1 MLMPIIAA
9 IGSFWVSE
17 RILKPKATA
26 LFILSCLAVY
36 DVFISPPI
44 PILRGGSASSHRGDE
59 IMEEMMDITNT
70 AATTTTR
77 TDDGDGGSAKTAN
90 DNVSNNYYYKLYNQQ
105 EEDDLATSLRCYRG
119 PLLLAVALFC
129 AAYSLRVWRRGGC
142 ACDELLFLPGTP
154 HEHAIIVARG
164 SSSGGKKNSSG
175 TTTTG
180 GDGDG
185 SDDRRSQNED
195 IVELEM
201 TPPLNNSTSNNII
214 EPQQQQQQQTTKQRS
229 SSKTILF
236 RKSQSSPSV
245 HESFFNSS
253 SQIIETSLSEGD
265 AAAGGGGGGTER
277 QSLITTN
284 HDDDDDHIELSH
296 PSNSS
301 PSLQR
306 ATVSSSTKT
315 SSSSLIATDDSSP
328 MGYIRERAWS
338 GLNMLVVTENFGVP
352 SLPELLEN
360 NHDDDR
366 HDDDHDDNINT
377 NNTTGSGL
385 SIATGGDKD
394 DGTTRRKTSLT
405 NNNNN
410 SNNKERYD
418 VDYAPSGPSVL
429 GAALDLTLPVL
440 FNFHMFVV
448 LMKDHY
454 KKEAA
459 EAGILMSSSLSAV
472 EDEISSSGVAAAV
485 NSSDDAFGGGAL
497 QLFTPPEIPPKVLPL
512 IFLSGVLV
520 RTQFPR
526 RQRVRFYK
534 TILQGTILAPF
545 KPVRFR
551 DAFVGDIVTSL
562 VRPIVDVVFTATYY
576 GAAMYGFFS
585 RKYDLNE
592 TGYIVSESSLLHGIV
607 LPFVAILPL
616 WMRFLQTLRQAY
628 DTGKRWP
635 YLGNAF
641 KYLTAGLVVLYGM
654 THAAGERGTMWIIS
668 FTAATLY
675 QILWD
680 SCIDWEL
687 LVVVRNDA
695 REMKD
700 SYSSLNVSSLLSWW
714 RCPTFISSLNPRF
727 FPTTLLMYVVQ
738 PFRRHIGQPIRRLW
752 ELMPKRFD
760 QIRLRPRRL
769 FDDDKFYWRALFV
782 NAALRFCWMMG
793 FIPAYRVSIMDG
805 STQETFA
812 DKFNGWSFVILGALE
827 IFRRSIWGIIKVE
840 LETIKLT
847 TGGDNDLAMAST
859 ADEYLREGKWN
870 AWRRNGVPAANDNVE
885 EQEEEDGE
893 DSQIIWLNPAGEK
906 QHRSPGSRRTES
918 CIFKNQSGNQT
929 HRWLGMTVGS
939 NFIRAAYKVE
949 LLLWP
954 VVFLV
959 LSYKVILIE

>member
-1 MLMPIIAA
+1 ML
-9 IGSFWVSE
+9 S
-17 RILKPKATA
+17 
-26 LFILSCLAVY
+26 
-36 DVFISPPI
+36 IS
-44 PILRGGSASSHRGDE
+44 S
-59 IMEEMMDITNT
+59 
-70 AATTTTR
+70 
-77 TDDGDGGSAKTAN
+77 
-90 DNVSNNYYYKLYNQQ
+90 SNN
-105 EEDDLATSLRCYRG
+105 SL
-119 PLLLAVALFC
+119 
-129 AAYSLRVWRRGGC
+129 SL
-142 ACDELLFLPGTP
+142 
-154 HEHAIIVARG
+154 
-164 SSSGGKKNSSG
+164 
-175 TTTTG
+175 
-180 GDGDG
+180 
-185 SDDRRSQNED
+185 
-195 IVELEM
+195 
-201 TPPLNNSTSNNII
+201 
-214 EPQQQQQQQTTKQRS
+214 
-229 SSKTILF
+229 
-236 RKSQSSPSV
+236 SPI
-245 HESFFNSS
+245 
-253 SQIIETSLSEGD
+253 IIETSLSEGD
-265 AAAGGGGGGTER
+265 AAGGGTSSSTER
-277 QSLITTN
+277 QSLLTNNN
-284 HDDDDDHIELSH
+284 HDDDDIELSQ
-296 PSNSS
+296 SNSS
-301 PSLQR
+301 LSTTTT
-306 ATVSSSTKT
+306 TVVSP
-315 SSSSLIATDDSSP
+315 LIATVDDSSP

-338 GLNMLVVTENFGVP
+338 GLNMLVITENFGGGGGVP
-352 SLPELLEN
+352 TLPELSES
-360 NHDDDR
+360 R
-366 HDDDHDDNINT
+366 HDEHEHDV
-377 NNTTGSGL
+377 NNNN
-385 SIATGGDKD
+385 
-394 DGTTRRKTSLT
+394 KTAT

-410 SNNKERYD
+410 GDDENYDGSGLDIASSGGGGSRKSSIIATATTSNNADKERYD

-459 EAGILMSSSLSAV
+459 EAGITLLASSS
-472 EDEISSSGVAAAV
+472 SSSAGVDAASYGAAAAATAVV
-485 NSSDDAFGGGAL
+485 NDSDDTFGGAL
-497 QLFTPPEIPPKVLPL
+497 QLFTAPEVPPKVLPL

-526 RQRVRFYK
+526 RQRIRFYK
-534 TILQGTILAPF
+534 TVIQGTILAPF

-562 VRPIVDVVFTATYY
+562 VRPIVDVVFTVTYY
-576 GAAMYGFFS
+576 GAAVYGFFS

-592 TGYIVSESSLLHGIV
+592 TGYIVSESSLLHGIIV
-607 LPFVAILPL
+607 PLVALLPL
-616 WMRFLQTLRQAY
+616 WMRFCQTLRQAY

-654 THAAGERGTMWIIS
+654 THAAGERGTWWIVS

-675 QILWD
+675 QIVWD

-700 SYSSLNVSSLLSWW
+700 VSLSSWW

-738 PFRRHIGQPIRRLW
+738 PFRRRVGQPLRRLW

-760 QIRLRPRRL
+760 QIRLRPKRL
-769 FDDDKFYWRALFV
+769 FDNDKFYWRALFA

-847 TGGDNDLAMAST
+847 SGGDNDLTMAST

-870 AWRRNGVPAANDNVE
+870 AWRRNGSSADDYNT
-885 EQEEEDGE
+885 EEDDDDDGKE
-893 DSQIIWLNPAGEK
+893 DSQIIWLNPGGEK
-906 QHRSPGSRRTES
+906 YPSMHQTES
-918 CIFKNQSGNQT
+918 SIFKNQSGNQT
-929 HRWLGMTVGS
+929 HRWLGITVSS

-954 VVFLV
+954 AVFLV
-959 LSYKVILIE
+959 LSYLVIQIE

>member
-17 RILKPKATA
+17 RVLKPKATA
-26 LFILSCLAVY
+26 LFILSCLAIY

-44 PILRGGSASSHRGDE
+44 PILRQSTHRGDE
-59 IMEEMMDITNT
+59 IVELLDNHHNEQLDENNNNK
-70 AATTTTR
+70 
-77 TDDGDGGSAKTAN
+77 DDEN
-90 DNVSNNYYYKLYNQQ
+90 YYKLYNQQ

-154 HEHAIIVARG
+154 HEHAIIAR
-164 SSSGGKKNSSG
+164 SSGGG
-175 TTTTG
+175 G
-180 GDGDG
+180 GDNNNDKNRSVGKSGD
-185 SDDRRSQNED
+185 DND
-195 IVELEM
+195 VEM
-201 TPPLNNSTSNNII
+201 MPLTDTNNSI
-214 EPQQQQQQQTTKQRS
+214 EQQQQSSSLSLQTKQRS
-229 SSKTILF
+229 NNNNNSSSIRTAIPF
-236 RKSQSSPSV
+236 RKSPSSPTIHDSS
-245 HESFFNSS
+245 SFNNSS
-253 SQIIETSLSEGD
+253 LMIEASFSEGD
-265 AAAGGGGGGTER
+265 AAAGGGTSTTTTTTER
-277 QSLITTN
+277 QSLLNDTEQLLTN
-284 HDDDDDHIELSH
+284 S
-296 PSNSS
+296 PPS
-301 PSLQR
+301 PSTQR
-306 ATVSSSTKT
+306 AAISP
-315 SSSSLIATDDSSP
+315 LLAADDSP
-328 MGYIRERAWS
+328 MGYLRERAWS
-338 GLNMLVVTENFGVP
+338 GLNMLVITENFGGGGGVP
-352 SLPELLEN
+352 SLPELSEDDN
-360 NHDDDR
+360 EESNDDTAAAHDD
-366 HDDDHDDNINT
+366 T
-377 NNTTGSGL
+377 NNSSRLQVLSGSVGSGE
-385 SIATGGDKD
+385 SNAT
-394 DGTTRRKTSLT
+394 TTTSTSRRKSSITTT
-405 NNNNN
+405 NNNNDN
-410 SNNKERYD
+410 NNKERYD

-454 KKEAA
+454 KKEAI
-459 EAGILMSSSLSAV
+459 EAGIVLTSSM
-472 EDEISSSGVAAAV
+472 EDGGVITTSEATAAVAAAV
-485 NSSDDAFGGGAL
+485 NDSDDTFGGAL
-497 QLFTPPEIPPKVLPL
+497 QLFTPPEVPPKVLPL

-562 VRPIVDVVFTATYY
+562 VRPIVDVVFTVTYY
-576 GAAMYGFFS
+576 GAAVYGFCS

-607 LPFVAILPL
+607 LPLVAILPL

-654 THAAGERGTMWIIS
+654 THAAGERGTWWIIS

-675 QILWD
+675 QIVWD

-695 REMKD
+695 REMKE
-700 SYSSLNVSSLLSWW
+700 SSASSSWW
-714 RCPTFISSLNPRF
+714 RCSNFISSLNPRF

-738 PFRRHIGQPIRRLW
+738 PFRRRVSQPLRRVW
-752 ELMPKRFD
+752 ELMPKRLD
-760 QIRLRPRRL
+760 QIRLRPKRL
-769 FDDDKFYWRALFV
+769 FDDDKFYWRALFA

-847 TGGDNDLAMAST
+847 SGGDNDLTMAST

-870 AWRRNGVPAANDNVE
+870 AWRRHGVSATNDDNADMAE
-885 EQEEEDGE
+885 NEDDDEE
-893 DSQIIWLNPAGEK
+893 DSQIIWLNPEK
-906 QHRSPGSRRTES
+906 HHQSPGARHQTES
-918 CIFKNQSGNQT
+918 FIFKHQSGNQT
-929 HRWLGMTVGS
+929 HRWLGITVS
-939 NFIRAAYKVE
+939 STFIRTAYKVE

-959 LSYKVILIE
+959 LSYMVVLIE

>member
-129 AAYSLRVWRRGGC
+129 AAYSLRVWRR
-142 ACDELLFLPGTP
+142 
-154 HEHAIIVARG
+154 
-164 SSSGGKKNSSG
+164 
-175 TTTTG
+175 
-180 GDGDG
+180 
-185 SDDRRSQNED
+185 
-195 IVELEM
+195 
-201 TPPLNNSTSNNII
+201 
-214 EPQQQQQQQTTKQRS
+214 
-229 SSKTILF
+229 
-236 RKSQSSPSV
+236 
-245 HESFFNSS
+245 
-253 SQIIETSLSEGD
+253 ETSLSEGD

-284 HDDDDDHIELSH
+284 HDDDDDDHIELSH

-700 SYSSLNVSSLLSWW
+700 SYSSLNVSSLSSWW

>member
-17 RILKPKATA
+17 RVLKPKATA
-26 LFILSCLAVY
+26 LFILSCLAIY

-44 PILRGGSASSHRGDE
+44 PILRQSTHRGDE
-59 IMEEMMDITNT
+59 IVELLDNHHNEQLDNNNNNK
-70 AATTTTR
+70 
-77 TDDGDGGSAKTAN
+77 DDEN
-90 DNVSNNYYYKLYNQQ
+90 YYKLYNQQ

-154 HEHAIIVARG
+154 HEHAIIARSSGGGGDNNNKNNRSVSKSGDDNDVEMMPLNDNTNSIEQQQSSPLSLQTKQRNNNSSSIRTAIPFRKSPSSPTIHG
-164 SSSGGKKNSSG
+164 SSSFNNSS
-175 TTTTG
+175 
-180 GDGDG
+180 
-185 SDDRRSQNED
+185 
-195 IVELEM
+195 LM
-201 TPPLNNSTSNNII
+201 I
-214 EPQQQQQQQTTKQRS
+214 EA
-229 SSKTILF
+229 
-236 RKSQSSPSV
+236 
-245 HESFFNSS
+245 SF
-253 SQIIETSLSEGD
+253 SEGD
-265 AAAGGGGGGTER
+265 AAAGGGTSTTTAKTER
-277 QSLITTN
+277 QSLL
-284 HDDDDDHIELSH
+284 HDTEQLL
-296 PSNSS
+296 PNSPPS
-301 PSLQR
+301 PSSTQR
-306 ATVSSSTKT
+306 AVSP
-315 SSSSLIATDDSSP
+315 LLAADDSP
-328 MGYIRERAWS
+328 MGYLRERAWS
-338 GLNMLVVTENFGVP
+338 GLNMLVITENFGGGGVP
-352 SLPELLEN
+352 SLPELSEN
-360 NHDDDR
+360 DNEDGNDTAAAHDDD
-366 HDDDHDDNINT
+366 
-377 NNTTGSGL
+377 NNNSSRLQVLSGSG
-385 SIATGGDKD
+385 SGESNAT
-394 DGTTRRKTSLT
+394 TTTTTSRRKSSITTT
-405 NNNNN
+405 NNNSNDN
-410 SNNKERYD
+410 NNKERYD

-454 KKEAA
+454 KKEAI
-459 EAGILMSSSLSAV
+459 EAGIVLSSSM
-472 EDEISSSGVAAAV
+472 EDGVITTSEATTTAAAV
-485 NSSDDAFGGGAL
+485 NDSDDTFGGAL
-497 QLFTPPEIPPKVLPL
+497 QLFTPPEVPPKVLPL

-562 VRPIVDVVFTATYY
+562 VRPIVDVVFTVTYY
-576 GAAMYGFFS
+576 GAAVYGFCS

-607 LPFVAILPL
+607 LPLVAILPL

-654 THAAGERGTMWIIS
+654 THAAGERGTWWIIS

-675 QILWD
+675 QIVWD

-695 REMKD
+695 REMKE
-700 SYSSLNVSSLLSWW
+700 SSASSSWW
-714 RCPTFISSLNPRF
+714 RCSNFISSLNPRL

-738 PFRRHIGQPIRRLW
+738 PFRRRVSQPLRRVW
-752 ELMPKRFD
+752 ELMPKRLD
-760 QIRLRPRRL
+760 QIRLRPKRL
-769 FDDDKFYWRALFV
+769 FDDDKFYWRALFA

-847 TGGDNDLAMAST
+847 SGGDNDLTMAST

-870 AWRRNGVPAANDNVE
+870 AWRRHGVSATNDDNADMAE
-885 EQEEEDGE
+885 NEDDDEE
-893 DSQIIWLNPAGEK
+893 DSQIIWLNPEK
-906 QHRSPGSRRTES
+906 HHQSPGARHQTES
-918 CIFKNQSGNQT
+918 FIFKHQSGNQT
-929 HRWLGMTVGS
+929 HRWLGITVS
-939 NFIRAAYKVE
+939 STFIRTAYKVE

-959 LSYKVILIE
+959 LSYMVILIE

>member
-26 LFILSCLAVY
+26 LFILSCLAIY
-36 DVFISPPI
+36 DVFISQPI
-44 PILRGGSASSHRGDE
+44 PILRQSGHRGDA
-59 IMEEMMDITNT
+59 IVEEMDNR
-70 AATTTTR
+70 TTL
-77 TDDGDGGSAKTAN
+77 DDTPD
-90 DNVSNNYYYKLYNQQ
+90 DNNYYQLYNQQ

-154 HEHAIIVARG
+154 HEHAIIVARNNG
-164 SSSGGKKNSSG
+164 GKNSGGAAGSNN
-175 TTTTG
+175 
-180 GDGDG
+180 
-185 SDDRRSQNED
+185 SDDRRSND
-195 IVELEM
+195 DDVEML
-201 TPPLNNSTSNNII
+201 PLNN
-214 EPQQQQQQQTTKQRS
+214 EQQQITKQRNKS
-229 SSKTILF
+229 SSSGSHINSKAMPF
-236 RKSQSSPSV
+236 RKSPSSPTV
-245 HESFFNSS
+245 RESFNSS
-253 SQIIETSLSEGD
+253 QRIETSLSEGD
-265 AAAGGGGGGTER
+265 AAAGGGTSTNSSTER
-277 QSLITTN
+277 RSLLTTSN
-284 HDDDDDHIELSH
+284 DDDDDIQLSPH
-296 PSNSS
+296 YSSNS
-301 PSLQR
+301 QR
-306 ATVSSSTKT
+306 ASL
-315 SSSSLIATDDSSP
+315 SSLIATDDSSSSP

-352 SLPELLEN
+352 HLPELSEN
-360 NHDDDR
+360 AIDDDDDLV
-366 HDDDHDDNINT
+366 DDDINT
-377 NNTTGSGL
+377 NNTGSGGL
-385 SIATGGDKD
+385 GIASGDSSD
-394 DGTTRRKTSLT
+394 DVTTARRKSSITT
-405 NNNNN
+405 TN
-410 SNNKERYD
+410 SNNNKKDNERYD

-459 EAGILMSSSLSAV
+459 EAGIIGMALSSA
-472 EDEISSSGVAAAV
+472 EDEITSSGVAAATAAAGVV
-485 NSSDDAFGGGAL
+485 NDSDDSFGGGAL
-497 QLFTPPEIPPKVLPL
+497 QLFTPPEVPPKVLPL

-526 RQRVRFYK
+526 RQRIRFYK

-607 LPFVAILPL
+607 LPLVAIVPL

-654 THAAGERGTMWIIS
+654 THAAGERGTWWILS
-668 FTAATLY
+668 FTATTLY
-675 QILWD
+675 QIVWD

-700 SYSSLNVSSLLSWW
+700 SSLTMSSSSSWW

-738 PFRRHIGQPIRRLW
+738 PFRRHVGQPLRRLW

-760 QIRLRPRRL
+760 QIRLRPKRL

-812 DKFNGWSFVILGALE
+812 DKFNGWLFVILGALE

-847 TGGDNDLAMAST
+847 SGGDNDLAMAST

-870 AWRRNGVPAANDNVE
+870 AWHRNGVSPAKNDNAG
-885 EQEEEDGE
+885 EEEAEDE
-893 DSQIIWLNPAGEK
+893 DEKDSQIIWLNPGGEK
-906 QHRSPGSRRTES
+906 QRRSPGTTLQTES
-918 CIFKNQSGNQT
+918 SIFKHQSGNQT
-929 HRWLGMTVGS
+929 HRWLGITVSS

-959 LSYKVILIE
+959 LSYMVILIE